1 MGRRDIA
8 ADLGISTGTLTS
20 HFPQTQEILQAIME
34 QNFHVTAVRE
44 EITTLNQFQ
53 VLLDKML
60 ESLEVNAFYFRDPSI
75 FPLNDQGSQDVAG
88 LFGILT
94 GALEYLQEAELF
106 SSALSTERREDLARM
121 LMLSHLGW
129 IQQSDT
135 FSPVQSMD
143 RARFLR
149 AHWTLMEPYR
159 PGRGGVALRGD
170 FAPFWGLST
179 GAALVMRGGA
189 FPTFYLLLYRGV
201 ITGSDLLAGCLDH
214 IEVVRGAGQ
223 GGARDRIG
231 HRPHAVLVLHNVPA
245 VGSVI
250 IIDAVVIDVV
260 FDELDVAGE
269 GDGAGPEAHAVADGF
284 FGPDLHS
291 GNTLPGGVQQLSS
304 LLPVIM
310 IPLAALLSGHVG
322 DELLLLAVHLG
333 GVADGAVGLRSGPGE
348 AA

>member
-1 MGRRDIA
+1 MRAALREDIITTATALFNKRGYHWVGMRDIA
-8 ADLGISTGTLTS
+8 ADLGISTGNLTY
-20 HFPQTQEILQAIME
+20 HFPKKQDILQAIME

-60 ESLEVNAFYFRDPSI
+60 EFLEVNAFYFRDPSI

-149 AHWTLMEPYR
+149 AHWTLMEPYLTGK
-159 PGRGGVALRGD
+159 GREAFRRDIEPLLGV
-170 FAPFWGLST
+170 
-179 GAALVMRGGA
+179 
-189 FPTFYLLLYRGV
+189 
-201 ITGSDLLAGCLDH
+201 
-214 IEVVRGAGQ
+214 
-223 GGARDRIG
+223 
-231 HRPHAVLVLHNVPA
+231 
-245 VGSVI
+245 
-250 IIDAVVIDVV
+250 
-260 FDELDVAGE
+260 
-269 GDGAGPEAHAVADGF
+269 
-284 FGPDLHS
+284 
-291 GNTLPGGVQQLSS
+291 
-304 LLPVIM
+304 
-310 IPLAALLSGHVG
+310 
-322 DELLLLAVHLG
+322 
-333 GVADGAVGLRSGPGE
+333 
-348 AA
+348 